1 MAHPWRGVGGT
12 RSFLLWRLV
21 ERNLVKNDAF
31 YEMVLS
37 RRGDPRHA
45 AVVTRLVCAKT
56 FPAMSRAGSGPRA
69 SCFPRAEVLRQ
80 KSKVSG
86 RDLPQKSFFAS
97 FLVISAVEASALSIL
112 MSYACWGLRN
122 LQEMGAK
129 LPARGQGGSS
139 RSPRS
144 SSFWYVEREAKLTF
158 V

>member
-21 ERNLVKNDAF
+21 ERNLVKKICFLRDGPLAAGRPAARCCCHSSRVRKDLSGHVARGLGAACL
-31 YEMVLS
+31 VL
-37 RRGDPRHA
+37 P
-45 AVVTRLVCAKT
+45 
-56 FPAMSRAGSGPRA
+56 
-69 SCFPRAEVLRQ
+69 
-80 KSKVSG
+80 SG
-86 RDLPQKSFFAS
+86 RDLAQKYFFAS

-144 SSFWYVEREAKLTF
+144 SSFWYVEREAKHTF
-158 V
+158 A